1 MGFEFLVRTMRATA
15 GSTCVLAALAG
26 LHTGDPVFGIAVL
39 AGSAW
44 SLASFW
50 LLKELVRLIQ
60 PNGRSS
66 SPLRSLLLLGV
77 KGPLLYMAGYGLL
90 VSGLPAFGLLIG
102 FSVLFAVVTLKA
114 LGLTLTQSLG
124 PKGARTD
131 GAANTARSVALAV
144 AGIALVGTIACAQD
158 HGAPARSQ
166 GTAAQTEHG
175 AAVPDAHGTASEH
188 GEAATHGE
196 SSAHADGGH
205 EGSHPELPNVITF
218 LRAAYQG
225 KPQPA
230 WLTFLHTW
238 ENAIFSV
245 LAAVIVLLL
254 FGLAARPKAIR
265 PGPVQNFAEWILGGL
280 HDFFLG
286 ILGPQGKPYV
296 PFVGSL
302 FLYIVTMNW
311 MGMIPFLKSP
321 NVSLNSTVALALC
334 VFVYVQWI
342 GISKNGLGGYLYHFA
357 GQPKDAIG
365 WGSAIL
371 LFPLELMGE
380 LIKPVS
386 LACRLFG
393 NILGEDILLAV
404 FVGLGVATLAF
415 MNSPIGL
422 PLQLPFYFLSALFG
436 MIQGLVFAL
445 LTTVYIV
452 MMLPHDDHHGPH
464 EDHAGGHAAA
474 HT

>member
-15 GSTCVLAALAG
+15 VFTCVVAALAALR
-26 LHTGDPVFGIAVL
+26 TGDAMFGLAVL

-50 LLKELVRLIQ
+50 LLKEIVRLIQ

-66 SPLRSLLLLGV
+66 SPLRSLLLFGV

-90 VSGLPAFGLLIG
+90 VSGLPGFGLLIG
-102 FSVLFAVVTLKA
+102 FSLLFVVVTMKA
-114 LGLTLTQSLG
+114 LGLMLTGRLRTNGAGRGLTRGAGLAIAGLALLGTLASAQEH
-124 PKGARTD
+124 
-131 GAANTARSVALAV
+131 AAPTA
-144 AGIALVGTIACAQD
+144 
-158 HGAPARSQ
+158 APAKDPH
-166 GTAAQTEHG
+166 ATE
-175 AAVPDAHGTASEH
+175 APR
-188 GEAATHGE
+188 GEAAHGGE
-196 SSAHADGGH
+196 AHAEGGH
-205 EGSHPELPNVITF
+205 ASHPELPNVITF

-225 KPQPA
+225 KEQPA

-238 ENAIFSV
+238 ENAVFSA
-245 LAAVIVLLL
+245 LGALIVLLV
-254 FGLAARPKAIR
+254 FGLAARPRAIR
-265 PGPVQNFAEWILGGL
+265 PGPLQNFAELVLGGL

-296 PFVGSL
+296 PFIGSL
-302 FLYIVTMNW
+302 FLYIVATNW

-404 FVGLGVATLAF
+404 FVGLGVLALSF
-415 MNSPIGL
+415 INSPVGL

-464 EDHAGGHAAA
+464 EDHAGGPAHAAA